1 MPQTRTDTDSD
12 SWPVAQ
18 FSQNAKEHAF
28 ACREILV
35 DVRGEEARGAEANAA
50 HQSRSLRE
58 CIFTTSVDPPAAAT
72 DAPTSES
79 TGGVRA
85 FRVKNPENRGS
96 PWEVHNVYL
105 RSAA

>member
-1 MPQTRTDTDSD
+1 MPQTRTNTD

-18 FSQNAKEHAF
+18 FSQNTKEHAF
-28 ACREILV
+28 SCRETLV
-35 DVRGEEARGAEANAA
+35 DVHGEEAQGGEANAA

-72 DAPTSES
+72 NASTSES

-85 FRVKNPENRGS
+85 FRVKNTENRGS

-105 RSAA
+105 RSTV